1 MIYKSLVIFAL
12 IFFALSTVGYFLSTR
27 KKGPVQ
33 DQWLLVSRLSFAL
46 ATVLITAVFAIL
58 VYLLTTHQFQYNYVY
73 SYSSIDLPIKY
84 LVSTFWAG
92 QEGSFILWIFLLSLI
107 GLFVMQSSKDYEP
120 YVMTL
125 FSLAITFLMT
135 MIAGIHIGD
144 ITIGSSPFKTI
155 YEAFPG
161 QVPAGFIP
169 PDGRGLNP
177 LLQNYWM
184 TIHPPILFIGFASTL
199 VPFSF
204 AFAALWREKYDEW
217 IRPAMPW
224 TLWAG
229 LALGTGIMLGG
240 YWAYET
246 LGWGGYWA
254 WDPVENG
261 SLVPWLATIACIH
274 TMLVQ
279 RKTGTLKRFTIFT
292 ALFAFIMVVYSTF
305 LTRSGVLAD
314 FSVHSFSSLGLYNQ
328 LLLFILTFTGLG
340 FGMLIYRWKRIP
352 YPKYTKEIYSREFA
366 MIVGALLLTL
376 LSVGTII
383 GTSLPVFSKMFGEPI
398 IIDAAG
404 FNSLALPIATL
415 IALLIGV
422 GQLLWFSKTGL
433 KTLSVNLIVPVSL
446 ALVSTII
453 VVILGIRHFGMII
466 LAFSALFA
474 LFANLMVLFRIIK
487 GHAQLAGG
495 ALAHIGIALL
505 LIGFI
510 TSGKYDT
517 VQSYALPKNQAV
529 EVFGYN
535 LTYKGPSERDGKG
548 AYRITAEKAGNE
560 YQLDPI
566 FYFSTYSQA
575 WMKSPDILVQ
585 PTYDIYIAP
594 VTVEEPGKEN
604 DLSSIQFKKLETK
617 QFGDSK
623 LTFTRFKPL
632 SMNPDD
638 IKIQLDFALA
648 RNGNVDSI
656 SAIYGIGTDRIPK
669 SVPGQT
675 KDGVILTVKSI
686 DASNGVITI
695 SVDGLSTDISN
706 QKPETLIVEASK
718 KPFIGLVWLGTLITM
733 AGLSISIFRRWKN
746 KQIAI

>member
-1 MIYKSLVIFAL
+1 MIYKSLVVFSL
-12 IFFALSTVGYFLSTR
+12 IFFSLSTIGFFLATR
-27 KKGPVQ
+27 KEENRY
-33 DQWLLVSRLSFAL
+33 DQWMLVSRLSFAL
-46 ATVLITAVFAIL
+46 GTVLITAVFAIL
-58 VYLLTTHQFQYNYVY
+58 IYLLTTHQFQYNYVY
-73 SYSSIDLPIKY
+73 AYSSMDLPLKY

-92 QEGSFILWIFLLSLI
+92 QEGSFVLWIFLLGLI

-120 YVMTL
+120 YVMSV
-125 FSLAITFLMT
+125 FSLAITFLIT

-184 TIHPPILFIGFASTL
+184 TIHPPILFIGFASAL
-199 VPFSF
+199 VPFAF
-204 AFAALWREKYDEW
+204 ALAALWREKYDEW

-224 TLWAG
+224 TLWSA
-229 LALGTGIMLGG
+229 LSLGTGIMLGG

-261 SLVPWLATIACIH
+261 SLVPWLATVACIH

-292 ALFAFIMVVYSTF
+292 ALFAFVMVVYSTF

-328 LLLFILTFTGLG
+328 LLLFILTFAGLG
-340 FGMLIYRWKRIP
+340 IGLLIYRWKRIP

-376 LSVGTII
+376 LSIATII
-383 GTSLPVFSKMFGEPI
+383 GTSLPVFTKMWGQPV

-404 FNSLALPIATL
+404 FNSVALPIATL

-433 KTLSVNLIVPVSL
+433 KTLVINLIVPGSL
-446 ALVSTII
+446 ALVATII
-453 VVILGIRHFGMII
+453 VVILGIRHFGMIL

-474 LFANLMVLFRIIK
+474 LFSNLMVLFRIIK

-495 ALAHIGIALL
+495 AVAHIGIALL

-510 TSGKYDT
+510 TSGKYDEI
-517 VQSYALPKNQAV
+517 QSYALPKDKEV

-548 AYRITAEKAGNE
+548 AFRIVATKNDNE

-566 FYFSTYSQA
+566 FYFSEYSEA

-594 VTVEEPGKEN
+594 VTLEKAESETN
-604 DLSSIQFKKLETK
+604 LNSLQFKKLETK
-617 QFGDSK
+617 QVGSSK
-623 LTFTRFKPL
+623 LTFARFKPL

-638 IKIQLDFALA
+638 IQIQLDFAIEQ
-648 RNGNVDSI
+648 NGKVDSI
-656 SAIYGIGTDRIPK
+656 SAIYGIGADRIPVSTPGKTK
-669 SVPGQT
+669 S
-675 KDGVILTVKSI
+675 GVILTVKNI
-686 DASNGVITI
+686 DASNGLIVVSI
-695 SVDGLSTDISN
+695 DGLNDSSPV
-706 QKPETLIVEASK
+706 QKPETLIIEASK

-733 AGLSISIFRRWKN
+733 AGLSLSIFRRWKN